1 MDSLQRLPLLCDA
14 LNERLGRLVAW
25 ASLAMVLTTFAIV
38 VLRYLFNFGSIALQE
53 AVTYLHATLF
63 MLGAAYTLK
72 HDGHVRVD
80 IFYQKLGP
88 RGRGWVDLLGTL
100 LLLLPFALFLLWVSW
115 DYVATSW
122 ALREGSRDSGGLPFL
137 YLLKSAIPLM
147 ALLLIVQ
154 GGAMVVRSLLLVMG
168 KGRERGDHDAAQEV

>member
-1 MDSLQRLPLLCDA
+1 MDSLQRLPHLCDA

-80 IFYQKLGP
+80 IFYQRLSV
-88 RGRGWVDLLGTL
+88 RGRAWVDLLGTL

-115 DYVATSW
+115 DYVASAW
-122 ALREGSRDSGGLPFL
+122 ALREGSRDSGGLPWL
-137 YLLKSAIPLM
+137 YLLKSVIPAM

-154 GGAMVVRSLLLVMG
+154 GLAMVMRNLLLLT
-168 KGRERGDHDAAQEV
+168 GRSRESGDHDAAREV